1 MDRFKN
7 VGYLLKDVSR
17 RYVARF
23 ERHAAEVSLT
33 LMQCKVLLHLSKNEG
48 ASQVRLCEL
57 TDVEPMMMVRILD
70 RMEADKLLE
79 RRPDPADRRA
89 RRLYLTRKAAPILDE
104 IDRISEVTRN
114 EIFAGVSKA
123 GREAFLKVLERAH
136 QNACR
141 LEAAT
146 PAVAAPAIATVSRRR
161 ARVAGR

>member
-89 RRLYLTRKAAPILDE
+89 RRLYLTRKAARALEE
-104 IDRISEVTRN
+104 IDRISELTRS
-114 EIFAGVSKA
+114 EFFAGVSKTD
-123 GREAFLKVLERAH
+123 REAFLKVLEHVH
-136 QNACR
+136 QNACA
-141 LEAAT
+141 LDVAT
-146 PAVAAPAIATVSRRR
+146 PAAAARPRSQR
-161 ARVAGR
+161 ART

>member
-79 RRPDPADRRA
+79 RRPHPADRRA
-89 RRLYLTRKAAPILDE
+89 RRLYLTRKAAPILEE
-104 IDRISEVTRN
+104 IDRISELTRN
-114 EIFAGVSKA
+114 EVFAGVSKVD
-123 GREAFLKVLERAH
+123 REAFLKVLEHAH
-136 QNACR
+136 ENVCG

-146 PAVAAPAIATVSRRR
+146 QAEAQQNPVAARRR
-161 ARVAGR
+161 ARVAAR

>member
-1 MDRFKN
+1 MDLFKN

-79 RRPDPADRRA
+79 RRPHPADRRA

-114 EIFAGVSKA
+114 EIFAGVGKA
-123 GREAFLKVLERAH
+123 DREAFLKVLQHAH
-136 QNACR
+136 ENACG
-141 LEAAT
+141 LETAT
-146 PAVAAPAIATVSRRR
+146 QADAQQNPVASRRR
-161 ARVAGR
+161 ARVAAR

>member
-23 ERHAAEVSLT
+23 ERHAEEVALT

-57 TDVEPMMMVRILD
+57 TDIEPMMMVRILD

-79 RRPDPADRRA
+79 RRPDPQDRRA
-89 RRLYLTRKAAPILDE
+89 RRLYLTRKAALLLDE

-114 EIFAGVSKA
+114 EIFAGVSKTD
-123 GREAFLKVLERAH
+123 REAFLKVLERVH
-136 QNACR
+136 RNACA
-141 LEAAT
+141 LEAT
-146 PAVAAPAIATVSRRR
+146 PPPVAAQPNPSASGRRLR
-161 ARVAGR
+161 TAGR